1 MTFPIRM
8 LLLFSVVLINLGTP
22 TKSYATTSL
31 QQQID
36 EANPGTTITIDAG
49 VYYENLTITKPLK
62 VIGKGR
68 VVLIS
73 PNDEAPISILE
84 TKDVKLQHLTLEAK
98 SSKNQTTGIVAKN
111 SEDISIQ
118 QVELHQF
125 FQSIDFFQVKE
136 SSIHNVFITGPK
148 GHFAN
153 KSNGITLTDTAD
165 IEVNDV
171 RIDHVLDGLYMNR
184 DHNSVI
190 HNMNISQSRYGIH
203 LMYSEGT
210 SILQNHLFDN
220 VTGIMHMMTS
230 HSQLRGNVIEKH
242 HAYNGFGIVLFDGN
256 SIEVEENQIRSNQGG
271 ISFQQI
277 DSSFITENVIVNNQ
291 TALQFQLYGAAN
303 QFAGNDLFGNI
314 VSATSDQQGATLLGN
329 YWDDYNG
336 MDFDGNGYGDTPY
349 QSSDSYAKL
358 MVKRNEFQ
366 AFFESPAVATLN
378 QIEKQ
383 LTLNPKNS
391 VSDAKP
397 LMHRSRSQQ
406 PLHINWIMLLVGT
419 ISIVGGIGIW
429 RKIVRS

>member
-1 MTFPIRM
+1 MAFPIRII
-8 LLLFSVVLINLGTP
+8 LLFSVLLINLGVP
-22 TKSYATTSL
+22 IKSYATTSL

-73 PNDEAPISILE
+73 PNDEAVISILE

-98 SSKNQTTGIVAKN
+98 SSKNQTTGIAVKN
-111 SEDISIQ
+111 SEDISIK

-125 FQSIDFFQVKE
+125 FQSIDFFRVKE
-136 SSIHNVFITGPK
+136 SSINNVGITGPK

-153 KSNGITLTDTAD
+153 KSNGITLTDTDD
-165 IEVNDV
+165 IEVNHV
-171 RIDHVLDGLYMNR
+171 RIEHVLDGLYISR
-184 DHNSVI
+184 DRNSVV
-190 HNMNISQSRYGIH
+190 NETDISQSRYGIH

-210 SILQNHLFDN
+210 SILQNNLYEN

-230 HSQLRGNVIEKH
+230 HSQIRGNVIEKH
-242 HAYNGFGIVLFDGN
+242 NAYNGFGMVLFDGD
-256 SIEVEENQIRSNQGG
+256 SIEVQKNQIRSNQGG
-271 ISFQQI
+271 ISFHQI
-277 DSSFITENVIVNNQ
+277 DSSSVMENVITNNQ

-303 QFAGNDLFGNI
+303 QFAGNDIFGNI

-329 YWDDYNG
+329 YWDDYKG
-336 MDFDGNGYGDTPY
+336 MDFDANGYGDTPY

-366 AFFESPAVATLN
+366 VFFESPAVATLN

-406 PLHINWIMLLVGT
+406 PIRINWIMLLVGT

-429 RKIVRS
+429 RKIVS

>member
-1 MTFPIRM
+1 MTFPIRI
-8 LLLFSVVLINLGTP
+8 LLLISVLLISLGAP
-22 TKSYATTSL
+22 SKSYATTSL

-36 EANPGTTITIDAG
+36 EAGPGTTITIDAG
-49 VYYENLTITKPLK
+49 VYYENLTITKPLRI
-62 VIGKGR
+62 IGKGR

-73 PNDEAPISILE
+73 PTDEAVISILE

-98 SSKNQTTGIVAKN
+98 SSKNQTTGIVVKN
-111 SEDISIQ
+111 SEDISIE
-118 QVELHQF
+118 QVEFLQF
-125 FQSIDFFQVKE
+125 FQSIDFFRVKE
-136 SSIHNVFITGPK
+136 SSINNVGIIGPK

-165 IEVNDV
+165 IEVNQV
-171 RIDHVLDGLYMNR
+171 RIEHVLDGLYINR
-184 DHNSVI
+184 DHYSVI
-190 HNMNISQSRYGIH
+190 YKTDISQSRYAIH

-210 SILQNHLFDN
+210 SILQNHLYEN

-230 HSQLRGNVIEKH
+230 HSNIRENVIEKH
-242 HAYNGFGIVLFDGN
+242 HEYNGFGMVLFDGN
-256 SIEVEENQIRSNQGG
+256 SIEVEKNQIRSNQGG

-277 DSSFITENVIVNNQ
+277 DSSSIMENAITNNQ
-291 TALQFQLYGAAN
+291 TALQFQLFGAAN

-336 MDFDGNGYGDTPY
+336 MDFDANGYGDTPY

-366 AFFESPAVATLN
+366 VFFESPAVATLN

-391 VSDAKP
+391 VSDVKP

-406 PLHINWIMLLVGT
+406 PIHINWIMLLVGT
-419 ISIVGGIGIW
+419 LSIVGGIGIW
-429 RKIVRS
+429 RKIVS

>member
-1 MTFPIRM
+1 MTFSIRI
-8 LLLFSVVLINLGTP
+8 LLLISVLLISLGAP
-22 TKSYATTSL
+22 SKSYATTSL

-36 EANPGTTITIDAG
+36 EASPGTTITMDAG
-49 VYYENLTITKPLK
+49 VYYENLTITKPLR
-62 VIGKGR
+62 VVGKGR

-73 PNDEAPISILE
+73 PTDEAVISILE
-84 TKDVKLQHLTLEAK
+84 TKDVELQHLTLEAK
-98 SSKNQTTGIVAKN
+98 SSKNQSTGIVVKN

-118 QVELHQF
+118 QVELTQF
-125 FQSIDFFQVKE
+125 FQSIDFFRVKE
-136 SSIHNVFITGPK
+136 SLINNVGITGPK

-165 IEVNDV
+165 IEVNHV
-171 RIDHVLDGLYMNR
+171 RIEHVLDGLYMNR
-184 DHNSVI
+184 DRNSVI
-190 HNMNISQSRYGIH
+190 HETDISQSRYAIH
-203 LMYSEGT
+203 LMYSQGT
-210 SILQNHLFDN
+210 AILQNHLYKN

-230 HSQLRGNVIEKH
+230 HSQIRENVIEKH
-242 HAYNGFGIVLFDGN
+242 HDYNGFGMVLFAGN
-256 SIEVEENQIRSNQGG
+256 SIEVEKNQIRSNQGG

-277 DSSFITENVIVNNQ
+277 DSSSIMENVITNNQ
-291 TALQFQLYGAAN
+291 TALQFQLYGEAN

-336 MDFDGNGYGDTPY
+336 MDFDANGYGDTLY

-366 AFFESPAVATLN
+366 VFFESPAVATLN

-406 PLHINWIMLLVGT
+406 PIHINWIMLLVGT

-429 RKIVRS
+429 RKIAS